1 MHCINMDK
9 IKLAAALLKFFAT
22 QECEELS
29 DLVGYCNANFDPAS
43 LDYKEQMQDL
53 QHRFEFVAQDI
64 IKEIS

>member
-1 MHCINMDK
+1 MYCSNMDK
-9 IKLAAALLKFFAT
+9 QKLAAALLKFFAT

-53 QHRFEFVAQDI
+53 QHRFEFVAQDL